1 MVFRKFIVKYEWV
14 INMNLVDLLND
25 SKQFNETQNIICQ
38 YILNHSEDVVK
49 MSARA
54 LAKET
59 YTNASTIIRFVQKIG
74 YENYN
79 DFKIH
84 LVHDLKEYQA
94 ADIKITQIEYIA
106 ELLKKTTYIDF
117 ISSDANACIADY
129 ACHLFFL
136 ERKIAN
142 NYTTSNQQLYL
153 TLTELKEH
161 VVFVISRRG
170 EDEKIL
176 KVVQEL
182 HKNKEI
188 KIIAITG
195 RKDSPIARYC
205 DEILSAIHIGS
216 FVELRDM
223 IFQVSAQYI
232 INCLFSLLFTDDYQ
246 SIVQFNDEY
255 EKIYLK

>member
-1 MVFRKFIVKYEWV
+1 
-14 INMNLVDLLND
+14 MNLVDLLND

-94 ADIKITQIEYIA
+94 ADIKITEKEKIA

>member
-1 MVFRKFIVKYEWV
+1 
-14 INMNLVDLLND
+14 MNLVDLLND
-25 SKQFNETQNIICQ
+25 SKQSNETQNIICQ
-38 YILNHSEDVVK
+38 YILNHSEDVVSDECK
-49 MSARA
+49 SIS
-54 LAKET
+54 KEET

-84 LVHDLKEYQA
+84 LVHDLLKGSQA
-94 ADIKITQIEYIA
+94 ADIKITEKEKSISIVDKISELEKNVIEKTKNQLSLQQIEYIA

-205 DEILSAIHIGS
+205 DEILSAIHIRS
-216 FVELRDM
+216 F
-223 IFQVSAQYI
+223 
-232 INCLFSLLFTDDYQ
+232 
-246 SIVQFNDEY
+246 
-255 EKIYLK
+255 

>member
-94 ADIKITQIEYIA
+94 ADIKITEKEKSISIVDKISELEKNVIEKTKNQLSLQQIEYI
-106 ELLKKTTYIDF
+106 
-117 ISSDANACIADY
+117 
-129 ACHLFFL
+129 
-136 ERKIAN
+136 
-142 NYTTSNQQLYL
+142 
-153 TLTELKEH
+153 
-161 VVFVISRRG
+161 
-170 EDEKIL
+170 
-176 KVVQEL
+176 
-182 HKNKEI
+182 
-188 KIIAITG
+188 
-195 RKDSPIARYC
+195 
-205 DEILSAIHIGS
+205 
-216 FVELRDM
+216 
-223 IFQVSAQYI
+223 
-232 INCLFSLLFTDDYQ
+232 
-246 SIVQFNDEY
+246 
-255 EKIYLK
+255 